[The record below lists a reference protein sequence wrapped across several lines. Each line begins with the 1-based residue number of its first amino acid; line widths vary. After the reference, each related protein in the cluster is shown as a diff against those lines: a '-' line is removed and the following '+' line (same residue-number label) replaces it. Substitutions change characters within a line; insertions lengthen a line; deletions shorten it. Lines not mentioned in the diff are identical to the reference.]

1 MPSSNLYSHPG
12 RLLED
17 HLIGAAE
24 ISRLFCKDK
33 TLPDKEILTDIIG
46 IIALSHDLGKAT
58 GFFQNYLNAEE
69 RDKEK
74 LKNRPETHHGLFSSV
89 CAYYLVK
96 ESLNRAG
103 REFGYYPVFAFEAVK
118 RHHGNLRDLRDELIL
133 DEKDKKLLKKQ
144 LEDIKEENLAALAE
158 HLFEAGLPVVL
169 TKDIVSQWIDGL
181 SKEFR
186 GHKKVF
192 RQNSGSIDNYIL
204 LNLIYSILLDADKS
218 DVVIREINFFERQTD
233 NISANIVDV
242 YKSKKAFEELPINI
256 LRESAYREV
265 IDRDIDLQHRLYS
278 INIPTGLGKT
288 LTSFSFALRLREAV
302 RDKTQSRSIPRI
314 IYALPF
320 LSIIEQNAGV
330 FEDVL
335 KINNAIP
342 YSNILLKHH
351 HLSEIFYQRE
361 KDEEFETDAAKIMI
375 EGWNS
380 EIIVT
385 TFVQLFHTL
394 ISNKNRSL
402 RKFHKLTG
410 SVIILDEIQSI
421 PVKYWLLIK
430 KMFRV
435 LTETLNVYIVF
446 VTATEPLI
454 FEKNDMVGLLES
466 KKYFHGVNRVSLKP
480 LIDKD
485 ITLEELYDT
494 FTIEQGKRYL
504 FIFNTISSARRYY
517 DLIKSD
523 YKDISYL
530 STHIIPKERLSRIKD
545 MKKGKYNIVVT
556 TQLVEAGVDIDFDV
570 IVRDMAPL
578 DSINQASGRCNRNNN
593 SSQGLVYVVSLK
605 NENNRSYAS
614 YIYDP
619 VLLDITRR
627 ILAKYRAINESR
639 FLELIDEYYKETLSK
654 KTQDN
659 SREILKAIER
669 LRYDSEDQETP
680 AIANF
685 KLIEE
690 DYSKK
695 DVFIESDGDAV
706 LVWNKYNEIGNIKNL
721 FKRKKAFNEIKADYY
736 KYVISIP
743 AKVKNSPP
751 EIGHL
756 CYVNNT
762 VLSDY
767 YDIETGFISKDE
779 RSIVIW

>member
-1 MPSSNLYSHPG
+1 
-12 RLLED
+12 
-17 HLIGAAE
+17 
-24 ISRLFCKDK
+24 
-33 TLPDKEILTDIIG
+33 
-46 IIALSHDLGKAT
+46 
-58 GFFQNYLNAEE
+58 
-69 RDKEK
+69 
-74 LKNRPETHHGLFSSV
+74 
-89 CAYYLVK
+89 
-96 ESLNRAG
+96 
-103 REFGYYPVFAFEAVK
+103 
-118 RHHGNLRDLRDELIL
+118 
-133 DEKDKKLLKKQ
+133 
-144 LEDIKEENLAALAE
+144 
-158 HLFEAGLPVVL
+158 
-169 TKDIVSQWIDGL
+169 
-181 SKEFR
+181 
-186 GHKKVF
+186 
-192 RQNSGSIDNYIL
+192 
-204 LNLIYSILLDADKS
+204 
-218 DVVIREINFFERQTD
+218 
-233 NISANIVDV
+233 
-242 YKSKKAFEELPINI
+242 
-256 LRESAYREV
+256 
-265 IDRDIDLQHRLYS
+265 
-278 INIPTGLGKT
+278 
-288 LTSFSFALRLREAV
+288 
-302 RDKTQSRSIPRI
+302 
-314 IYALPF
+314 
-320 LSIIEQNAGV
+320 
-330 FEDVL
+330 
-335 KINNAIP
+335 
-342 YSNILLKHH
+342 
-351 HLSEIFYQRE
+351 
-361 KDEEFETDAAKIMI
+361 
-375 EGWNS
+375 
-380 EIIVT
+380 
-385 TFVQLFHTL
+385 
-394 ISNKNRSL
+394 
-402 RKFHKLTG
+402 
-410 SVIILDEIQSI
+410 
-421 PVKYWLLIK
+421 
-430 KMFRV
+430 MFRV

-545 MKKGKYNIVVT
+545 MKKGKYKIVVT

-578 DSINQASGRCNRNNN
+578 DSVNQASGRCNRNNN

-605 NENNRSYAS
+605 SENNRSYAS

-619 VLLDITRR
+619 VLLDITRK

-659 SREILKAIER
+659 SREILEAIER

-680 AIANF
+680 AIADF

-706 LVWNKYNEIGNIKNL
+706 LVWNKHNEIGKIKNL
-721 FKRKKAFNEIKADYY
+721 FERKKAFNEIKADFY

-767 YDIETGFISKDE
+767 YDIETGFITKDE
-779 RSIVIW
+779 RSLVIW